1 MEITCLPLPDNG
13 NKIDAGFVCSMTGT
27 GNFGSLT
34 LVDDG
39 QGGTFY
45 VNNAW
50 TGGETIICSLLVFLT
65 IIVLTKI
72 IFDFFLPP
80 RIRIKKNT

>member
-13 NKIDAGFVCSMTGT
+13 NKIDAGFVCELTGT
-27 GNFGSLT
+27 GTFGSLE

-45 VNNAW
+45 LNNTW
-50 TGGETIICSLLVFLT
+50 TGGETIIASLLVFT
-65 IIVLTKI
+65 IILIITKI